1 MAATTWLRSAAVA
14 IAIAGVVD
22 PSVSATRS
30 VKPDVSIVA
39 SARLPDSALVDR
51 VAAALNS
58 RFRVIRGASLGAS
71 AVVLV
76 GDTWTST
83 GLTDGDSVHGARAFA
98 VTPEPRAPFISIT
111 SAEMPHRAHLQSR
124 ITVTVRARVSAARG
138 RTAVFTL
145 RRDGA
150 AIDRRT
156 SAIKSDDE
164 RAGVELGY
172 VATETGPAVL
182 SVEADVPGAQPG
194 SHAVD
199 LNVEV
204 GSARWTVLTFDRRP
218 SWMSTFVRR
227 ALESDPRFV
236 VTSRV
241 VTSRGAA
248 ATAGQPPES
257 LATLPSLDP
266 FQAVLA
272 GAPEALTAADVAGLE
287 AFMRQ
292 RGGTVILLVD
302 EAIASPALRTLS
314 GVERWTAASRAEPT
328 GVPPASETFSPS
340 AVPAW
345 AQATGHA
352 TWTMPFG
359 RGRLVVSGQLD
370 SWRYRDRNAA
380 AFDTYWRRSVADAAA
395 AAQPAARSSPPL
407 AGAAPERAPQEDDR
421 ALIRAWAASR
431 HGRVVTEHE
440 LSQLAAAVTQAI
452 APPDERVLLRPMR
465 WVWWWVPFGL
475 CLGVEWWLRRRSG
488 QI

>member
-1 MAATTWLRSAAVA
+1 MAATTWLRSAAAA
-14 IAIAGVVD
+14 IAIAGVID
-22 PSVSATRS
+22 PSLSATRA
-30 VKPDVSIVA
+30 VKPDVSVVA
-39 SARLPDSALVDR
+39 SVRLPDPALVDR
-51 VAAALNS
+51 VTTALES
-58 RFRVIRGASLGAS
+58 RFHVIRGASLGAG

-76 GDTWTST
+76 GDTWPST
-83 GLTDGDSVHGARAFA
+83 ELTQGDGVHGARAFA
-98 VTPEPRAPFISIT
+98 VTPEPRTPFISIT
-111 SAEMPHRAHLQSR
+111 SAEMPDSAHLQSR
-124 ITVTVRARVSAARG
+124 IPVSVRARVAGAQG
-138 RTAVFTL
+138 RTATFTL
-145 RRDGA
+145 SRDGV
-150 AIDRRT
+150 AIDRMT

-164 RAGVELGY
+164 RVEVELGY
-172 VATETGPAVL
+172 VATTTGAASL

-194 SHAVD
+194 PHAVD
-199 LNVEV
+199 LRVEI

-257 LATLPSLDP
+257 LAALPSLDS
-266 FQAVLA
+266 FQAVIA
-272 GAPEALTAADVAGLE
+272 GAPEALTSADVAGLE

-328 GVPPASETFSPS
+328 GVPPASETYSPA

-370 SWRYRDRNAA
+370 AWRYRDRDTA
-380 AFDTYWRRSVADAAA
+380 AFDTYWRRTVTGAAA
-395 AAQPAARSSPPL
+395 AAQHAARLSPPL
-407 AGAAPERAPQEDDR
+407 ADAAPRRAPEEDDR

-431 HGRVVTEHE
+431 HGRVVAEHD
-440 LSQLAAAVTQAI
+440 LSQLAEAVAQSVEPT
-452 APPDERVLLRPMR
+452 DERVLLHPMR
-465 WVWWWVPFGL
+465 WAWWWVPFGL
-475 CLGVEWWLRRRSG
+475 CLGVEWWLRRRAG
-488 QI
+488 QV